1 MLTLLAL
8 PLLFSSSALALQS
21 GSRGVPAFNSGASL
35 GVNYY
40 APGARTQCSRP
51 VRPVTT
57 CNRQPVTTTYRT
69 VVPATTSQP
78 VAAARSFGNTGT
90 SSATLIDP
98 IFQTSNPNSPYRVN
112 HASWDQFLSRNVAND
127 AQGVS
132 RVSYS
137 QVSGQDRQLLGSY
150 LQQLQNTDIRALN
163 RNEQFA
169 FWTNLYNA
177 RTVALVL
184 DNYPVSSIQQINN
197 GKAFDTPGAVT
208 VLGKSLSLNQI
219 ESGIIRPVWND
230 PRIHYALNCAAYGC
244 PNLATSAYTGQN
256 ANSRLNEAAYAFI
269 NTDRAVQRTANGL
282 QVSKIYDWYK
292 DDFGGTDQG
301 VISHIS
307 QYANPATL
315 SKINGQTTI
324 QDYYYDWSLNDAAGY
339 DGQVISSPGQ
349 IIGSFAR

>member
-1 MLTLLAL
+1 MFMFRLLTLLTL
-8 PLLFSSSALALQS
+8 SVLFSSSALAIQS
-21 GSRGVPAFNSGASL
+21 GSRGVPAFNSSASRT
-35 GVNYY
+35 YY
-40 APGARTQCSRP
+40 APAARTQC
-51 VRPVTT
+51 
-57 CNRQPVTTTYRT
+57 RQPVTYYRTTPSTTYSQPVTYYRT
-69 VVPATTSQP
+69 TRSAPTSQP
-78 VAAARSFGNTGT
+78 VASTRSFGNTGT

-98 IFQTSNPNSPYRVN
+98 VFRTNNPNSPYRVD
-112 HASWDQFLSRNVAND
+112 HSSWDQFLSRNVAND

-132 RVSYS
+132 RVAYS
-137 QVSGQDRQLLGSY
+137 RVSGQDRQLLGGY
-150 LQQLQNTDIRALN
+150 LQQLQSTDIRSLN

-197 GKAFDTPGAVT
+197 GQAFDTPGAVT
-208 VLGKSLSLNQI
+208 VLGKPLSLNQI

-256 ANSRLNEAAYAFI
+256 ANARLNQAAYAFI
-269 NTDRAVQRTANGL
+269 NTDRAVQRTTSGL

-307 QYANPATL
+307 QYANPTTL

-324 QDYYYDWSLNDAAGY
+324 QNYYYDWSLNDAAGY
-339 DGQVISSPGQ
+339 DGQVIG
-349 IIGSFAR
+349 GYAR